1 MYCQIG
7 ISVICSIMY
16 ILFDVKHSFVLCLY
30 RGLGIER
37 IFTAFLKIYCDPGSL
52 VLVLNTSAM
61 EEVSD
66 WCILYYYQ

>member
-1 MYCQIG
+1 M
-7 ISVICSIMY
+7 
-16 ILFDVKHSFVLCLY
+16 Y

-52 VLVLNTSAM
+52 VLVLNTSTV

-66 WCILYYYQ
+66 WYITFNYYPVLIIRPRLCLRLGINIANIL

>member
-1 MYCQIG
+1 M
-7 ISVICSIMY
+7 
-16 ILFDVKHSFVLCLY
+16 Y

-52 VLVLNTSAM
+52 VLVLNTSSV

-66 WCILYYYQ
+66 IFSWLVVDV